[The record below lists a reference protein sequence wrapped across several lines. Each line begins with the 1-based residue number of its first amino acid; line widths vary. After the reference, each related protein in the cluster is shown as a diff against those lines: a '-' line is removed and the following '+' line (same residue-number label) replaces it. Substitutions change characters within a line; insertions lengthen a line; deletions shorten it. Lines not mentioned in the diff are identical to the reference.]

1 MYYAI
6 FLGFINNPIIKERIV
21 GITQPNPTL
30 AKGIKF
36 NAVPKNENNIPH
48 TKET

>member
-1 MYYAI
+1 MKLPITKAI
-6 FLGFINNPIIKERIV
+6 IV

-36 NAVPKNENNIPH
+36 NVVPNTANKKPNTNEV
-48 TKET
+48 